1 MADLAQFVNYLYTK
15 IHLILDI
22 TIFSILKILN
32 SYRFKTTL
40 EVQRGMNKQIYHEIF
55 NQQIWILD
63 IEISNDK

>member
-22 TIFSILKILN
+22 TIFSILKVLN
-32 SYRFKTTL
+32 SYRIKTTL

-55 NQQIWILD
+55 NQQIWMLD

>member
-22 TIFSILKILN
+22 TIFSILKVLN
-32 SYRFKTTL
+32 SYRIKTTL

-55 NQQIWILD
+55 NQQI
-63 IEISNDK
+63 